1 MAEACPTAG
10 GADQVTGD
18 QIRGER
24 AGGQEEEVE
33 RGNDTVGR
41 RGNAREG
48 GKGGVRGGRGRC
60 TVAEACPR
68 AGSGHGRPDPAGG

>member
-1 MAEACPTAG
+1 MVEGGNDTVGRERGTRGKRGGGGRYKVAEACPTAG

-24 AGGQEEEVE
+24 AEGQEKEVE

-41 RGNAREG
+41 RGNARE
-48 GKGGVRGGRGRC
+48 
-60 TVAEACPR
+60 
-68 AGSGHGRPDPAGG
+68 